1 MSQRPQVYRSPWL
14 KINSQVGANT
24 CQCVLLSTTAG
35 ITLPLSTVSLK
46 CDLYDWLPSGSA
58 SQRACC
64 LPFQP
69 REPTAHKHR
78 RHRRHLR
85 VRLWAQDTK
94 LVSVSLAVAD
104 RSPCLVILPLTSDPR
119 SSWELPLHD
128 PDWWWTST
136 TWVSDR
142 YKTGTICEC
151 WRPEGLGWGN
161 VFSGDDPQG
170 VARIQSSLDFNCHD
184 EKR

>member
-35 ITLPLSTVSLK
+35 ITLPLSTVSLVSFSPSPRPEKPLSLRRPQK

-119 SSWELPLHD
+119 SSLGAPIARSGLVVDEHYLGIRQ
-128 PDWWWTST
+128 
-136 TWVSDR
+136 VQDR
-142 YKTGTICEC
+142 YNLRVLET
-151 WRPEGLGWGN
+151 
-161 VFSGDDPQG
+161 
-170 VARIQSSLDFNCHD
+170 
-184 EKR
+184 